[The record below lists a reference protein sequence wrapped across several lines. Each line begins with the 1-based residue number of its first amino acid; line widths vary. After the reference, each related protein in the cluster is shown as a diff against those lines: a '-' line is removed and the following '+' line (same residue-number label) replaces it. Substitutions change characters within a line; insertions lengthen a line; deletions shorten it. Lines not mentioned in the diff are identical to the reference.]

1 MGKIVLLV
9 GENSGFV
16 YAVFFFLTLSMEY
29 IFSFSMFGAE
39 FGFADVPVSLSF
51 KEKKNLH
58 YFLPRINLSAQEKAP
73 FIRYKI

>member
-1 MGKIVLLV
+1 
-9 GENSGFV
+9 
-16 YAVFFFLTLSMEY
+16 MEY